1 MKNIEQ
7 NFSWTMVNIN
17 YHMNLINVPI
27 YLSFSGGTHGSRHFR
42 SSRINQSGMNLDD
55 HSTSSVD
62 GENELISR
70 DEAESSTTAP
80 PIGLERESGV
90 GQTRPPSFQ

>member
-1 MKNIEQ
+1 MFY
-7 NFSWTMVNIN
+7 FS
-17 YHMNLINVPI
+17 
-27 YLSFSGGTHGSRHFR
+27 SGGTSQNISHGSRHFR
-42 SSRINQSGMNLDD
+42 SGRIKQSGISLDE

-62 GENELISR
+62 GDDDHEITSR

>member
-1 MKNIEQ
+1 MI
-7 NFSWTMVNIN
+7 IN
-17 YHMNLINVPI
+17 LN
-27 YLSFSGGTHGSRHFR
+27 FSGGTSQNISHGSRHFR
-42 SSRINQSGMNLDD
+42 SSRIKQPGSNIDE

-62 GENELISR
+62 GEGNHEIHSR
-70 DEAESSTTAP
+70 DEAESSTAAP

>member
-1 MKNIEQ
+1 MFFN
-7 NFSWTMVNIN
+7 
-17 YHMNLINVPI
+17 HCLIFV
-27 YLSFSGGTHGSRHFR
+27 YSGGTQGSRHFR
-42 SSRINQSGMNLDD
+42 GNRISQPGINLDD
-55 HSTSSVD
+55 NSTSSFD
-62 GENELISR
+62 GENGGHELMAR

>member
-1 MKNIEQ
+1 MNYSIE
-7 NFSWTMVNIN
+7 
-17 YHMNLINVPI
+17 YHFNEHYIL
-27 YLSFSGGTHGSRHFR
+27 YLSGGTHGSRSFR
-42 SSRINQSGMNLDD
+42 NSRMNQSGMNLDE

-62 GENELISR
+62 GENGDHDLISR
-70 DEAESSTTAP
+70 DEGESSTTAP

>member
-1 MKNIEQ
+1 
-7 NFSWTMVNIN
+7 
-17 YHMNLINVPI
+17 
-27 YLSFSGGTHGSRHFR
+27 
-42 SSRINQSGMNLDD
+42 MNLDEQ
-55 HSTSSVD
+55 SNSSVAGD
-62 GENELISR
+62 HAGLILR

>member
-1 MKNIEQ
+1 MWKVHVIS
-7 NFSWTMVNIN
+7 FF
-17 YHMNLINVPI
+17 LI
-27 YLSFSGGTHGSRHFR
+27 LSGGTHGSRHFR
-42 SSRINQSGMNLDD
+42 GNRVTQSGMNLDEQ
-55 HSTSSVD
+55 STSSVD
-62 GENELISR
+62 GDHADLILR

>member
-1 MKNIEQ
+1 
-7 NFSWTMVNIN
+7 
-17 YHMNLINVPI
+17 
-27 YLSFSGGTHGSRHFR
+27 
-42 SSRINQSGMNLDD
+42 MNLDE

-62 GENELISR
+62 GENGDHDLISR
-70 DEAESSTTAP
+70 DEGESSITAP